1 MNKWNEPHRISH
13 TNAEKENETKNE
25 PYIEGTIL
33 ETTYLTSHP
42 SLVPNPSFFK
52 KLIGESIRK

>member
-1 MNKWNEPHRISH
+1 MNKWNEPHGISH
-13 TNAEKENETKNE
+13 TNAQKENETKNE

-42 SLVPNPSFFK
+42 SLVPNLTSFF
-52 KLIGESIRK
+52 